1 MTSSCYH
8 RCVDPHSPG
17 QVDEPQYR
25 VNGDTDGSKKSA
37 VTISRYQQFMTS
49 EDEADT
55 SSAHSSD
62 AEEEA
67 EEEEAPA
74 EKSTSVST
82 VLPPVKDEAPVSSA
96 PVTESVK
103 VRTNILDYYL
113 FECQ

>member
-1 MTSSCYH
+1 MSSSCYH

-17 QVDEPQYR
+17 QVDESQYR
-25 VNGDTDGSKKSA
+25 VNGDADGSKKSA
-37 VTISRYQQFMTS
+37 VPSRNQQFMTS

-67 EEEEAPA
+67 EKDRTS

-96 PVTESVK
+96 TVNESVK
-103 VRTNILDYYL
+103 VWTNILVYYL

>member
-1 MTSSCYH
+1 MSSSRYH

-17 QVDEPQYR
+17 QADESQYR
-25 VNGDTDGSKKSA
+25 VNGDADGSKKSA
-37 VTISRYQQFMTS
+37 VPSRNQQFMTS

-67 EEEEAPA
+67 EKDRTS

-82 VLPPVKDEAPVSSA
+82 VLPPVKHEAPVSSA
-96 PVTESVK
+96 TVSVK
-103 VRTNILDYYL
+103 VWTNILDYYL